1 MNRIL
6 FVDDEALILN
16 SLKRGLS
23 DEPYE
28 KFFATSGEDALK
40 ILEKHD
46 ISVLV
51 TDMKMPGMS
60 GLDLLKAVREPYPDL
75 VKIVL
80 SGYTQLPQVLVTV
93 NQGDIFK
100 FITKPWDLEEELK
113 GILMESVDY
122 YNYRIG
128 IKKAR
133 EVLEKKNVTFQNIL
147 KTYDDKILT
156 IRDEMLFMKVMNEK
170 LMKEIARKIHRWDQ
184 KAGNKNMLLEDIA
197 QSEEMLLEIF
207 QLIPTQVR
215 RFSSKQI
222 LDDMRRFV
230 TENKLLVHV
239 ELGIDNRVQA
249 QIKGRYDLILFALR
263 KMLTLLFIESFDSH
277 VGMVV
282 SGVETGETEF
292 LLNVVMEAD
301 EKWFIKGPG
310 AEASLKWLSELMA
323 GFGGDILLRDI
334 GVRKALVFSMN
345 CER

>member
-40 ILEKHD
+40 VLEKYD

-60 GLDLLKAVREPYPDL
+60 GLDLLKLVREPYPDL

-100 FITKPWDLEEELK
+100 FITKPWDLEDELK

-133 EVLEKKNVTFQNIL
+133 EVLEKKNITFQNIL
-147 KTYDDKILT
+147 KTYDDRILT
-156 IRDEMLFMKVMNEK
+156 MRDEMLFMKVMNEK
-170 LMKEIARKIHRWDQ
+170 LMKEIARKIQRWDQ
-184 KAGNKNMLLEDIA
+184 KTGNKNVLLEDIA
-197 QSEEMLLEIF
+197 QAEEMLLEIF
-207 QLIPTQVR
+207 QLIPTQVK
-215 RFSSKQI
+215 RFNSKQI
-222 LDDMRRFV
+222 LDDIRRFV

-239 ELGIDNRVQA
+239 EFGMDNRIQA
-249 QIKGRYDLILFALR
+249 QIRGKYDLILFALR
-263 KMLTLLFIESFDSH
+263 KMLTLLFVESFDSQI
-277 VGMVV
+277 GMVV

-292 LLNVVMEAD
+292 LLSVVMEAD

-310 AEASLKWLSELMA
+310 AEASLKWIAELMT
-323 GFGGDILLRDI
+323 GFGGDIVMRDI
-334 GVRKALVFSMN
+334 GQRKALIFSMV
-345 CER
+345 CDR

>member
-40 ILEKHD
+40 VLEKYN

-113 GILMESVDY
+113 GILLESVDY

-156 IRDEMLFMKVMNEK
+156 MRDEMLFMKVMNEK

-184 KAGNKNMLLEDIA
+184 KTGNKNVLLEDIA
-197 QSEEMLLEIF
+197 QAEEMLLEIF
-207 QLIPTQVR
+207 QLIPTQVK

-239 ELGIDNRVQA
+239 EFGMDNRIQA
-249 QIKGRYDLILFALR
+249 QIKGRYELILFALR
-263 KMLTLLFIESFDSH
+263 KMLTLLFIESFDSQI
-277 VGMVV
+277 GMVV

-310 AEASLKWLSELMA
+310 AEASLKWISELMT
-323 GFGGDILLRDI
+323 GFGGDILMRDI
-334 GVRKALVFSMN
+334 GVHKALVFSMV

>member
-156 IRDEMLFMKVMNEK
+156 MRDEMLFMKVMNEK

-230 TENKLLVHV
+230 TESKLLVHV

-263 KMLTLLFIESFDSH
+263 KMLTLLFVESFDSH

-310 AEASLKWLSELMA
+310 AEASLKWISELMT
-323 GFGGDILLRDI
+323 GFGGYILLRDI